1 MSYSIRAALISI
13 VFVLGSASSVA
24 AGLSV
29 EVVFSHDDATTIRA
43 YFQSQDYQLEQGKK
57 KNKGSKA
64 LPPGI
69 AKNLARGKPLPPGI
83 AKRSLPTDLLAGLP
97 HAPHGY
103 ERVIVDRKV
112 LLVEVA
118 TQIVH
123 DILTDVF
130 IK

>member
-1 MSYSIRAALISI
+1 MAFSRRAALISAALI
-13 VFVLGSASSVA
+13 LGSASSVA

-29 EVVFSHDDATTIRA
+29 EVVFSHDESTTIRA
-43 YFQSQDYQLEQGKK
+43 YFQSHDYQSAHGK
-57 KNKGSKA
+57 KNKGSKS

-83 AKRSLPTDLLAGLP
+83 AKRSLPADLLAGLP
-97 HAPHGY
+97 RAPHGY
-103 ERVIVDRKV
+103 ERIIVDRKI

-123 DILTDVF
+123 DVLTDVF

>member
-1 MSYSIRAALISI
+1 MTFSIRAALISVALI
-13 VFVLGSASSVA
+13 LGSASSVA

-29 EVVFSHDDATTIRA
+29 EVVFSHDESTTIRA
-43 YFQSQDYQLEQGKK
+43 YFHSHEYQSGQGK
-57 KNKGSKA
+57 KNKGNKA

-69 AKNLARGKPLPPGI
+69 AKNLERGKALPPGI

-97 HAPHGY
+97 RVPYGY
-103 ERVIVDRKV
+103 ERVIVDTRV

-118 TQIVH
+118 TQIIH
-123 DILTDVF
+123 DVLTDVF

>member
-1 MSYSIRAALISI
+1 MAFSRRAALISVALI
-13 VFVLGSASSVA
+13 LGSTSSVA

-29 EVVFSHDDATTIRA
+29 EVVFSHDESTTIRA
-43 YFQSQDYQLEQGKK
+43 YFQSHDYQSVQGK

-69 AKNLARGKPLPPGI
+69 AKNLKRGKPLPPGI
-83 AKRSLPTDLLAGLP
+83 AKRSLPADLLAGLP
-97 HAPHGY
+97 RAPHGY
-103 ERVIVDRKV
+103 EIVIVDHKV

-123 DILTDVF
+123 DVLTDVF

>member
-1 MSYSIRAALISI
+1 MTFSIRAALISVALI
-13 VFVLGSASSVA
+13 LGSASSVA

-29 EVVFSHDDATTIRA
+29 EVVFSHAESTTIRA
-43 YFQSQDYQLEQGKK
+43 YFHSHDYQSAQGK
-57 KNKGSKA
+57 KNKGNKA

-69 AKNLARGKPLPPGI
+69 AKNLERGKALPPGI

-97 HAPHGY
+97 RVPYGY
-103 ERVIVDRKV
+103 ERVIVDTRV

-118 TQIVH
+118 TQIIH
-123 DILTDVF
+123 DVLTDVF